1 MKKATGPTLYVLLA
15 ILVIGGIIFLL
26 KNRSASAEDKALLD
40 TPAPRPGSPNFGPL
54 DDKYIIGKSGANVK
68 APGK

>member
-15 ILVIGGIIFLL
+15 ILVIGGIVFWM
-26 KNRSASAEDKALLD
+26 KNRGASTEDKAALD
-40 TPAPRPGSPNFGPL
+40 TPAPRPGAPDFGPL
-54 DDKYIIGKSGANVK
+54 PDKYVIGKSGTDVK

>member
-15 ILVIGGIIFLL
+15 IVVIGGIIFLL
-26 KNRSASAEDKALLD
+26 KNRGASAEDKAALD
-40 TPAPRPGSPNFGPL
+40 TPPPRAGSPDFGPL
-54 DDKYIIGKSGANVK
+54 PDKYVIGKSGTDVK